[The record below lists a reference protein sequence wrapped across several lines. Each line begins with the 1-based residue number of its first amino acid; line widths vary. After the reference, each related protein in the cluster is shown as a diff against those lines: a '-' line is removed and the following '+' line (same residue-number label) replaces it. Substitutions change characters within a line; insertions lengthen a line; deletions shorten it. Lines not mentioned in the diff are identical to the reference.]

1 MRKRI
6 LRTAAVLLLTVLLAV
21 LAILSPLFGSL
32 NRTKGGSGA
41 ADKVRQDAKTEEQT
55 DNLETGGTAEMA
67 DKTTEENGKTE
78 EQTETAGKSGTASAE
93 DSLEDSAGSAG
104 DVAESSGETL
114 HVTVLGDSI
123 AKGYS
128 GDKSVHVEC
137 YGNLAA
143 EQIASQNR
151 SPYIVENYAKN
162 GLDSVDMNEKI
173 LTKEEVTVSLENAD
187 VIFITVGSNDLLNEC
202 KRVVQEILN
211 TDTTFKSADE
221 ALKVLEDAVGENP
234 FLVLNIINA
243 LANWDY
249 HSFEVQWRQ
258 MMDTITP
265 LRKEDAQIIVTDI
278 YNPVANMELP
288 STMNQVVEDIIGN
301 MNQIMEEHAWEYD
314 YRVASVSES
323 DVCGHVQSDGLHP
336 DQTGQQIIAD
346 IVTEEYEEA
355 NKGEFIEE

>member
-55 DNLETGGTAEMA
+55 DNLETGGTADMA
-67 DKTTEENGKTE
+67 DKTTEENRVTE
-78 EQTETAGKSGTASAE
+78 EQTETAGDGAE
-93 DSLEDSAGSAG
+93 VGEQSLY
-104 DVAESSGETL
+104 
-114 HVTVLGDSI
+114 VTVLGDSI

-162 GLDSVDMNEKI
+162 GLDSADMNEKI
-173 LTKEEVTVSLENAD
+173 LTKEEVTASLENAD
-187 VIFITVGSNDLLNEC
+187 VIFITVGSNDLLDEC

-211 TDTTFKSADE
+211 TDTKFKSADE

-355 NKGEFIEE
+355 NKGEYIEE

>member
-1 MRKRI
+1 M
-6 LRTAAVLLLTVLLAV
+6 
-21 LAILSPLFGSL
+21 
-32 NRTKGGSGA
+32 
-41 ADKVRQDAKTEEQT
+41 
-55 DNLETGGTAEMA
+55 
-67 DKTTEENGKTE
+67 
-78 EQTETAGKSGTASAE
+78 
-93 DSLEDSAGSAG
+93 
-104 DVAESSGETL
+104 
-114 HVTVLGDSI
+114 
-123 AKGYS
+123 
-128 GDKSVHVEC
+128 
-137 YGNLAA
+137 
-143 EQIASQNR
+143 
-151 SPYIVENYAKN
+151 ENYAKN
-162 GLDSVDMNEKI
+162 GLDSADMNEKI
-173 LTKEEVTVSLENAD
+173 LTKEEVPVSLENAD

-211 TDTTFKSADE
+211 TDTKFKSADE

-355 NKGEFIEE
+355 NKGEYIEE

>member
-41 ADKVRQDAKTEEQT
+41 ADKVRQDAKTEEQK
-55 DNLETGGTAEMA
+55 DNLETGGTADMA
-67 DKTTEENGKTE
+67 DKTTEENRVTE
-78 EQTETAGKSGTASAE
+78 EQTETAGDGAE
-93 DSLEDSAGSAG
+93 VGEQSLY
-104 DVAESSGETL
+104 
-114 HVTVLGDSI
+114 VTVLGDSI

-151 SPYIVENYAKN
+151 SLYIVENYAKN
-162 GLDSVDMNEKI
+162 GLDSADMNEKI

-211 TDTTFKSADE
+211 TDTKFKSADE

-258 MMDTITP
+258 MMDTITL

-355 NKGEFIEE
+355 NKGEYIEE

>member
-41 ADKVRQDAKTEEQT
+41 ADKVRQDAKTEEQK
-55 DNLETGGTAEMA
+55 DNLETGGTADMA
-67 DKTTEENGKTE
+67 DKTTEENRVTE
-78 EQTETAGKSGTASAE
+78 EQTETAGDGAE
-93 DSLEDSAGSAG
+93 VGEQSLY
-104 DVAESSGETL
+104 
-114 HVTVLGDSI
+114 VTVLGDSI

-162 GLDSVDMNEKI
+162 GLDSADMNEKI

-211 TDTTFKSADE
+211 TDTKFKSADE

-355 NKGEFIEE
+355 NKGEYIEE

>member
-78 EQTETAGKSGTASAE
+78 EQTETAGDGAE
-93 DSLEDSAGSAG
+93 VGEQSLY
-104 DVAESSGETL
+104 
-114 HVTVLGDSI
+114 VTVLGDSI

-162 GLDSVDMNEKI
+162 GLDSADMNEKI

-211 TDTTFKSADE
+211 TDTKFKSADE

-355 NKGEFIEE
+355 NKGEYIEE

>member
-41 ADKVRQDAKTEEQT
+41 ADKVRQDAKTEEQK
-55 DNLETGGTAEMA
+55 DNLETGGTADMA
-67 DKTTEENGKTE
+67 DKTTEENRVTE
-78 EQTETAGKSGTASAE
+78 EQTETAGDGAE
-93 DSLEDSAGSAG
+93 VGEQSLY
-104 DVAESSGETL
+104 
-114 HVTVLGDSI
+114 VTVLGDSI

-151 SPYIVENYAKN
+151 SLYIVENYAKN
-162 GLDSVDMNEKI
+162 GLDSADMNEKI

-211 TDTTFKSADE
+211 TDTKFKSADE

-355 NKGEFIEE
+355 NKGEYIEE

>member
-6 LRTAAVLLLTVLLAV
+6 FRTAAVLLLTVLLAV

-41 ADKVRQDAKTEEQT
+41 ADKVRQDAKTEEQK
-55 DNLETGGTAEMA
+55 DNLETGGTADMA
-67 DKTTEENGKTE
+67 DKTTEENRVTE
-78 EQTETAGKSGTASAE
+78 EQTETAGDGAE
-93 DSLEDSAGSAG
+93 VGEQSLY
-104 DVAESSGETL
+104 
-114 HVTVLGDSI
+114 VTVLGDSI

-162 GLDSVDMNEKI
+162 GLDSADMNEKI

-211 TDTTFKSADE
+211 TDTKFKSADE

-288 STMNQVVEDIIGN
+288 SSMNQVVEDIIGN

-336 DQTGQQIIAD
+336 DQIGQQIIAD

-355 NKGEFIEE
+355 NKGEYIEE

>member
-6 LRTAAVLLLTVLLAV
+6 FRTAAVLLLTVLLAV

-55 DNLETGGTAEMA
+55 DNLETGGTADMA
-67 DKTTEENGKTE
+67 DKTTEENRVTE
-78 EQTETAGKSGTASAE
+78 EQTETAGDGAE
-93 DSLEDSAGSAG
+93 VGEQSLY
-104 DVAESSGETL
+104 
-114 HVTVLGDSI
+114 VTVLGDSI

-162 GLDSVDMNEKI
+162 GLDSADMNEKI

-211 TDTTFKSADE
+211 TDTKFKSADE

-355 NKGEFIEE
+355 NKGEYIEE

>member
-1 MRKRI
+1 M
-6 LRTAAVLLLTVLLAV
+6 
-21 LAILSPLFGSL
+21 
-32 NRTKGGSGA
+32 
-41 ADKVRQDAKTEEQT
+41 
-55 DNLETGGTAEMA
+55 
-67 DKTTEENGKTE
+67 
-78 EQTETAGKSGTASAE
+78 
-93 DSLEDSAGSAG
+93 
-104 DVAESSGETL
+104 
-114 HVTVLGDSI
+114 
-123 AKGYS
+123 
-128 GDKSVHVEC
+128 
-137 YGNLAA
+137 
-143 EQIASQNR
+143 
-151 SPYIVENYAKN
+151 
-162 GLDSVDMNEKI
+162 
-173 LTKEEVTVSLENAD
+173 
-187 VIFITVGSNDLLNEC
+187 
-202 KRVVQEILN
+202 VQEILN
-211 TDTTFKSADE
+211 TDTKFKSADE

>member
-6 LRTAAVLLLTVLLAV
+6 FRTAAVLLLTVLLAV

-41 ADKVRQDAKTEEQT
+41 ADKVRQDAKTEEET
-55 DNLETGGTAEMA
+55 DNLETGGTADMA
-67 DKTTEENGKTE
+67 DKTTEENRVTE
-78 EQTETAGKSGTASAE
+78 EQTETAGDGAE
-93 DSLEDSAGSAG
+93 VGEQSLY
-104 DVAESSGETL
+104 
-114 HVTVLGDSI
+114 VTVLGDSI

-162 GLDSVDMNEKI
+162 GLDSADMNEKI

-211 TDTTFKSADE
+211 TDTKFKSADE

-355 NKGEFIEE
+355 NKGEYIEE

>member
-55 DNLETGGTAEMA
+55 DNLETGGTADMA
-67 DKTTEENGKTE
+67 DKTTEENRVTE
-78 EQTETAGKSGTASAE
+78 EQTETAGDGAE
-93 DSLEDSAGSAG
+93 VGEQSLY
-104 DVAESSGETL
+104 
-114 HVTVLGDSI
+114 VTVLGDSI

-151 SPYIVENYAKN
+151 SLYIVENYAKN
-162 GLDSVDMNEKI
+162 GLDSADMNEKI

-211 TDTTFKSADE
+211 TDTKFKSADE

-258 MMDTITP
+258 MMDTITL

-355 NKGEFIEE
+355 NKGEYIEE